1 MSAYYTKLDLKKF
14 KLMRLTLLIGLSILL
29 IGCATNGTSNIDP
42 SVWEDLSNISEALL
56 EGKSYSEAL
65 SEVKY

>member
-1 MSAYYTKLDLKKF
+1 
-14 KLMRLTLLIGLSILL
+14 MRLTFIISLLILL
-29 IGCATNGTSNIDP
+29 TSCATNGTSNIDP